1 MHTPHIY
8 VFLKRN
14 NLCRFRSTD
23 ILFKQKKKRSTDL
36 LIVYTSIM
44 QTYGPL
50 RFSMN

>member
-1 MHTPHIY
+1 M
-8 VFLKRN
+8 
-14 NLCRFRSTD
+14 FRSTD
-23 ILFKQKKKRSTDL
+23 ILFKQKKRSIDL

>member
-1 MHTPHIY
+1 MHTPQIY
-8 VFLKRN
+8 VLLKRN

-23 ILFKQKKKRSTDL
+23 ILFKQKKRSTDL
-36 LIVYTSIM
+36 LIVYNSIM